1 MRIMIKTKELLLFE
15 KAAHFIKMYNGDTSL
30 AESLRTHFKV
40 HKNMGVNDRRRFSQI
55 IYSYY
60 RIGRLLNGNSLEENL
75 MLSSF
80 LLGTDEAMVIK
91 AVCNTFSFIKP
102 DIFKKSIEEKV
113 KFLSEKNIIS
123 SDTKVFPYPELLSKD
138 VNEDD
143 YGWSLFKQSLAYI
156 RVRKNYIN
164 DVLDDLKQ
172 NEIEPLVSERNNECL
187 GFEPASKLTLL
198 DSFEKGKFVIQDRNS
213 QRTLDN
219 IPDLKPAE
227 YWWDCCCGAG
237 GKSLLFKEKFR
248 NNRIIL
254 SDSRK
259 SILENAKVRMQQ
271 AGYDRPEIMQI
282 DLENVG
288 APENFKNKFDG
299 IIADVPC
306 SGSGTWARSPEQVH
320 FFRPYALKEF
330 VEKQQRI
337 FDHINPCLKKG
348 GHLLYITCSVFK
360 DENEVMVDR
369 IVKAGYEL
377 KSMKLIGGWN
387 HKADSL
393 FTALLRKM

>member
-1 MRIMIKTKELLLFE
+1 MRSMIKTKDLLLFE
-15 KAAHFIKMYNGDTSL
+15 KAANFIKIYNGDTSL
-30 AESLRTHFKV
+30 AESLRTHFKI

-55 IYSYY
+55 IFSYY
-60 RIGRLLNGNSLEENL
+60 RIGRLLNGNNLEENL

-80 LLGTDEAMVIK
+80 LLGTEETMIIK
-91 AVCNTFSFIKP
+91 AVCSTFSFIKP
-102 DIFKKSIEEKV
+102 ETFEKSIEEKV
-113 KFLSEKNIIS
+113 KFLKDNEMIS
-123 SDTKVFPYPELLSKD
+123 TDIKIFPYPELLSKD
-138 VNEDD
+138 VDLNA
-143 YGWSLFKQSLAYI
+143 YSWSLFRQSLVFI
-156 RVRKNYIN
+156 RVRKNYMKE
-164 DVLDDLKQ
+164 VLQELKQ
-172 NEIEPLVSERNNECL
+172 NEIEPVVSERDNECL

-213 QRTLDN
+213 QRTLDD
-219 IPDLKPAE
+219 IPELKPTD

-237 GKSLLFKEKFR
+237 GKSLLFKERFP
-248 NNRIIL
+248 NNRIVL
-254 SDSRK
+254 SDTRK

-282 DLENVG
+282 DLENGG
-288 APENFKNKFDG
+288 APDNFKNKFDG

-306 SGSGTWARSPEQVH
+306 TGSGTWARSPEQVH

-337 FDHINPCLKKG
+337 LDNIYPCLKKG
-348 GHLLYITCSVFK
+348 GYLLYITCSAFK

-369 IVKAGYEL
+369 LVKSDYEL

-387 HKADSL
+387 HSADSL
-393 FTALLRKM
+393 FTALLRKK

>member
-1 MRIMIKTKELLLFE
+1 MRSMIKTKDLLLFE
-15 KAAHFIKMYNGDTSL
+15 KAANFIKIYNGDTSL
-30 AESLRTHFKV
+30 AESLRSHFKI

-60 RIGRLLNGNSLEENL
+60 RVGRLLNGNNLEENL

-80 LLGTDEAMVIK
+80 LLGTEENMIIK
-91 AVCNTFSFIKP
+91 AVCSTFFFIKP
-102 DIFKKSIEEKV
+102 DQFEKPIEEKV
-113 KFLSEKNIIS
+113 KLLAENEIIN
-123 SDTKVFPYPELLSKD
+123 SDTKIFPYPELLSRGVD
-138 VNEDD
+138 EDA
-143 YGWSLFKQSLAYI
+143 YSWSLFRQSLAFI
-156 RVRKNYIN
+156 RVRKNYLH
-164 DVLDDLKQ
+164 DVLEELKQ
-172 NEIEPLVSERNNECL
+172 NEIEPVISERENECL

-198 DSFEKGKFVIQDRNS
+198 DAFEKGKFVIQDRNS
-213 QRTLDN
+213 QRTLDD
-219 IPDLKPAE
+219 IPVLKPTD

-248 NNRIIL
+248 NNRIVL

-259 SILENAKVRMQQ
+259 SILENAKIRMQQ

-282 DLENVG
+282 DLESGG

-330 VEKQQRI
+330 VEKQQKI
-337 FDHINPCLKKG
+337 IDNISPCLKKG
-348 GHLLYITCSVFK
+348 GYLLYITCSVFK
-360 DENEVMVDR
+360 DENEAMVDA
-369 IVKAGYEL
+369 IINKGYEL

-387 HKADSL
+387 HRSDSL
-393 FTALLRKM
+393 FTALLSKK